1 MTEQEYKQ
9 AGDLMRQIAQKK
21 AELELVEHLVSNIQ
35 GATAK
40 VRINS
45 GWTVELPVVALRG
58 HAQVRKTQLEQ
69 ELQTLQDQLNVL

>member
-1 MTEQEYKQ
+1 MTQQEYRQ
-9 AGDLMRQIAQKK
+9 ASDLFRDIGQKK
-21 AELELVEHLVSNIQ
+21 AELELVEHLTSNIQ

-45 GWTVELPVVALRG
+45 GWTIELPVQALRG

-69 ELQTLQDQLNVL
+69 EISTLENELNML